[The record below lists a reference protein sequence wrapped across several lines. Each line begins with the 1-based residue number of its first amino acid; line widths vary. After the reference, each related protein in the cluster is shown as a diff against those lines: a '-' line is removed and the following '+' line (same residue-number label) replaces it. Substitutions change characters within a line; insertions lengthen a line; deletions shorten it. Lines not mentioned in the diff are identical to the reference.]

1 MRAIGISFIV
11 FALAIGLV
19 PQFTNCSAQGRSLE
33 LANGNT
39 TPMKC
44 YWTAQAELGVAG
56 PLLLVGGLMV
66 FNRRK
71 ETLRTL
77 SALGAALGVFAI
89 LLPTTLIGVCASD
102 EMLCNILMKPTLI
115 FGGILA
121 ITLGLLGLVVGR
133 EQPRMFHSPAGS
145 D

>member
-1 MRAIGISFIV
+1 MKAIGISFIV

-44 YWTAQAELGVAG
+44 YWTARAELAVAG
-56 PLLLVGGLMV
+56 PLLLIGSLMV

-77 SALGAALGVFAI
+77 SVLGAALGLFAI

-115 FGGILA
+115 FSGILTL
-121 ITLGLLGLVVGR
+121 TLGLLGLVVGR
-133 EQPRMFHSPAGS
+133 EQPRLFAGQAGS

>member
-1 MRAIGISFIV
+1 MKAIGISFIV

-19 PQFTNCSAQGRSLE
+19 PQFTNCSAQGRTLE
-33 LANGNT
+33 LANGRS

-44 YWTAQAELGVAG
+44 YWTAQAELAVAG

-77 SALGAALGVFAI
+77 SILGAALGLFAI

-115 FGGILA
+115 FSGILVL
-121 ITLGLLGLVVGR
+121 TLGLLGLVVGR
-133 EQPRMFHSPAGS
+133 EQHGMFAGQAGS

>member
-1 MRAIGISFIV
+1 MKAIGISFIF

-19 PQFTNCSAQGRSLE
+19 PQFTNCSTQGRSLE

-44 YWTAQAELGVAG
+44 YWTAQAELGVAS

-77 SALGAALGVFAI
+77 SVIGAALGVFAI

-115 FGGILA
+115 FSGILA
-121 ITLGLLGLVVGR
+121 ITLGLLGLVIGR
-133 EQPRMFHSPAGS
+133 EQPSMFRNPAGS